1 MPSATPIP
9 NSILTTNS
17 SGVRQY
23 SLPSELPLGSVT
35 SVSNVDGTV
44 TVTPTTGNVIVS
56 LPVIGTLT
64 PGSYTNT
71 NITVDAYGRITLA
84 SNGSGGGS
92 QNLQQVTDIG
102 AITTNTITVGSLSGL
117 FSQVLNSA
125 VGTENAATGTYAYLD
140 SSGYLGLNN
149 GVVESYLYNTNVTH
163 VGVALEFP
171 NATASTNY
179 TIPISVNGTTA
190 DSAGN
195 IAISTGAG
203 TVTSIATTGPITGGT
218 ITTSGTI
225 GITKATAV
233 NDGYLSSTDW
243 NTFNN
248 KGSGTVTSVTL
259 ANGAGISL
267 SGTNPITTSGTIT
280 ITNSAPDQTV
290 VLSNGAG
297 IAVTGTYPNF
307 TITNTA
313 PYATPTLNSV
323 LGAGNTSATSVV
335 IVSGAASSTVS
346 TASVAVTNGSTTTS
360 ITANQVLYKQAVYQ
374 GALMSATLFSNQIWT
389 LPNNTGT
396 VALTS
401 DIPSVTPAALTK
413 TDDTNVTLTLGGTP
427 ATALLQATSI
437 TVGWTGTLADGRI
450 ASASNWN
457 TAYTDRIAIFTTT
470 GSSGSSTFSGN
481 TLNIP
486 TYTLAGLGGQ
496 PLATNLT
503 SLAGLNYSSLSFV
516 KMSASGTFSL
526 DTTSYGTGSVTSIA
540 TNNGITGGPITATG
554 TIGLTPINAF
564 SVLANTSGSTAAP
577 YFALGYSSAFG
588 TVSNLV
594 ARDANGNTHANNF
607 ESATTGFAAVGTI
620 TLTAASSR
628 VQVPS
633 SGSGTCT
640 IVLPDATTLS
650 IGHIFEIN
658 NNGSAIATIQQNGG
672 GTLITMPSGSYIV
685 VILTSNSFSAGQ
697 WDYHWLMPS
706 TAKYGTAGLTV
717 TGTIT
722 ATSTIGGSNLS
733 GTNTGDQTITL
744 TSDVTG
750 SGTGSFAT
758 TIASHAVTYA
768 KMQQA
773 STVTL
778 LGNPTGGAANI
789 QEITL
794 GSGLSFSGTT
804 LTATGSG
811 GTVTSI
817 SVVSANGFA
826 GTVATPTSTPAIT
839 LTTTITGVLKGNGTA
854 ISAATDA
861 DITGKLLTGYLSG
874 AGTVSATDS
883 ILSAIQ
889 KLNGNTAAL
898 VTGVSSVSGTTNRI
912 SVSPTTGA
920 AVVDISASY
929 VGQSSITTLGTIAT
943 GTWNASVIAL
953 AYGGTNAN
961 LTASNGGI
969 VYSTASAMA
978 ILAGTATANKI
989 LYSGAT
995 AAPSWSTPTFPVTA
1009 SATSRKIIV
1018 SDGTNWIASTETYA
1032 VPGTSGNI
1040 MISDG
1045 TNWTSGAFTAT
1056 GLIEAVT
1063 LNDIGSAIPS
1073 QTYTIELYA
1082 EFAYTINEIRIIS
1095 GSGTCTAAIQIN
1107 GTNVTG
1113 ISAVSVS
1120 NSIAVGTAT
1129 ALNTVS
1135 TGNKITLVISSTSS
1149 LVNLQ
1154 MTLKLTRS

>member
-149 GVVESYLYNTNVTH
+149 GVVESYIYNTNVTNT
-163 VGVALEFP
+163 GVALQFP

-437 TVGWTGTLADGRI
+437 TVGWTGTLADARI

-750 SGTGSFAT
+750 SGTSSFAT
-758 TIASHAVTYA
+758 TIANNAVTYA
-768 KMQQA
+768 KMQA
-773 STVTL
+773 VSATSKL
-778 LGNPTGGAANI
+778 LGSSSTTTPV
-789 QEITL
+789 QEITI
-794 GSGLSFSGTT
+794 GTGLTLTGTT
-804 LTATGSG
+804 LTAAGTG
-811 GTVTSI
+811 GTVTSVTAT
-817 SVVSANGFA
+817 SPLTG
-826 GTVATPTSTPAIT
+826 GTI
-839 LTTTITGVLKGNGTA
+839 TTTGSIGIQVANTSQG
-854 ISAATDA
+854 
-861 DITGKLLTGYLSG
+861 GYLSSTDWNTFNSKG
-874 AGTVSATDS
+874 TGTVT
-883 ILSAIQ
+883 
-889 KLNGNTAAL
+889 
-898 VTGVSSVSGTTNRI
+898 SVSGTTNRI
-912 SVSPTTGA
+912 TVATGTTTP
-920 AVVDISASY
+920 VIDISASY
-929 VGQSSITTLGTIAT
+929 VGQSSITTTGTMTSGTLGTGYVIAGVTMTLGSDASYDVYYRNASGVLTRLANGTTGQLLTATTSSAPSWVAPATSGTVTSVTGTANQIAVAT
-943 GTWNASVIAL
+943 GTTTPVLSLVS
-953 AYGGTNAN
+953 GGTLPGAWALGTPASGN
-961 LTASNGGI
+961 LSNCTNI
-969 VYSTASAMA
+969 
-978 ILAGTATANKI
+978 
-989 LYSGAT
+989 
-995 AAPSWSTPTFPVTA
+995 TPT
-1009 SATSRKIIV
+1009 S
-1018 SDGTNWIASTETYA
+1018 Y
-1032 VPGTSGNI
+1032 
-1040 MISDG
+1040 
-1045 TNWTSGAFTAT
+1045 T
-1056 GLIEAVT
+1056 GLVDSHR
-1063 LNDIGSAIPS
+1063 LFDSGSSIPA
-1073 QTYTIELYA
+1073 QTYVLDYYA
-1082 EFAYTINEIRIIS
+1082 AFGYTINELRIKS
-1095 GSGTCTAAIQIN
+1095 TSGTCSAAVQIG

-1120 NSIAVGTAT
+1120 SAAAVGTAT
-1129 ALNTVS
+1129 ALNTVAI
-1135 TGNKITLVISSTSS
+1135 GNTVTLVISSNST
-1149 LVNLQ
+1149 LVGLQ
-1154 MTLKLTRS
+1154 VTLKFTRT